1 MQTKS
6 VALGHCSQGS
16 EKQREALRNTKS
28 VAKRNAFRSGTL
40 CETATETKKRSAT
53 QSETAT
59 QIRKRSATSSETETL
74 FRNSFRNA
82 KILLRNEILFSLAFY
97 CFSHLNI
104 LRNAISFRWQ
114 LIESSPSR
122 LKECRQ
128 HGTFA
133 EPILIVLTRQ
143 RTVRDRFFS

>member
-1 MQTKS
+1 MISSFDRQRRQTRHLQTS
-6 VALGHCSQGS
+6 SLYYVDSISLSIRSRMEETYNQGS

-53 QSETAT
+53 QSETAM

-97 CFSHLNI
+97 CFSH
-104 LRNAISFRWQ
+104 
-114 LIESSPSR
+114 
-122 LKECRQ
+122 
-128 HGTFA
+128 
-133 EPILIVLTRQ
+133 
-143 RTVRDRFFS
+143 